1 MQLICPV
8 PDDFVLSRIV
18 SNLILEDVVSP
29 RRISVLVECYRGFST
44 TC

>member
-8 PDDFVLSRIV
+8 ADDFVLSRNV
-18 SNLILEDVVSP
+18 SNLILEDVVSSG
-29 RRISVLVECYRGFST
+29 RVSVLVECYRGFST

>member
-8 PDDFVLSRIV
+8 PNDFVLSGIV
-18 SNLILEDVVSP
+18 CNLILEDVVSS
-29 RRISVLVECYRGFST
+29 RSVSVFIERYRGFST